1 MIHAESTILRPVI
14 LQALLLTLCACRDS
28 RNTPVTISSPVQA
41 STSTT
46 PTTSVR
52 ATGTIQALQSFSIR
66 VPQITGLS
74 SRVTLTYLVPNGS
87 RVAKDEVLAEFDR
100 TTILDE
106 ARETESKLAETGYQL
121 EEKQAQ
127 IRSDRAKRE
136 AAISEARAELQK
148 AQLQLRRGPVISEI
162 DRLKNEEKATSSSA
176 RVASLEKAG
185 GFRNQA
191 EEASLKVL
199 ELKRDRQKL
208 TLERL
213 RRNLDR
219 LIVKSPQDGMVALE
233 NVFRSGSMGPAQ
245 EGDQMNPGQP
255 VLRLFNPERMIV
267 DASVNESDVAVLKP
281 GVSAK
286 LFLDAYPGAVF
297 QAEMLSASPI
307 AIAGLDSPVR
317 SFSARFKVLSE
328 DPRLL
333 PDLSAALEIE
343 RATRKP

>member
-1 MIHAESTILRPVI
+1 MLRAIVLST
-14 LQALLLTLCACRDS
+14 LLLTLCSCRDAIG
-28 RNTPVTISSPVQA
+28 TPVAISTTVQA
-41 STSTT
+41 SSSTT
-46 PTTSVR
+46 PTSSLR
-52 ATGTIQALQSFSIR
+52 ATGTVQALQSYSIR

-74 SRVTLTYLVPNGS
+74 SRVTLTYLIPNGS
-87 RVAKDEVLAEFDR
+87 KVAKDEVLAEFDR
-100 TTILDE
+100 TAILDE
-106 ARETESKLAETGYQL
+106 ARETESKLAETGHQL

-127 IRSDRAKRE
+127 HRSDRAKRD
-136 AAISEARAELQK
+136 AAIFEAKSELQK

-162 DRLKNEEKATSSSA
+162 DRLKNEAKAISSSA

-191 EEASLKVL
+191 EEAALKVL

-213 RRNLDR
+213 RGNLDR
-219 LIVKSPQDGMVALE
+219 LIVKSPQNGMVALE

-267 DASVNESDVAVLKP
+267 DASVNESDVAVLRP

-286 LFLDAYPGAVF
+286 LYLDAYPGTVF

-328 DPRLL
+328 DARLL
-333 PDLSAALEIE
+333 PDLSAALEID
-343 RATRKP
+343 RVAPKP